1 MARNEQ
7 ASPAEIQKYLGGI
20 DYPAPKEQLVQQARE
35 QNAPEGVRTVLDGL
49 PNKQYDGPDEV
60 SEEVGRIQ

>member
-35 QNAPEGVRTVLDGL
+35 QNAPEDVCAILDEL
-49 PNKQYDGPDEV
+49 PNKQYGGPNEV
-60 SEEVGRIQ
+60 SEEVGRIE